1 MPRTL
6 TAQDRARITKL
17 ASSMPAGSAERKAI
31 LAGLS
36 KSAGD
41 VRATLSFVPRHGLML
56 TLPNGESI
64 IVKVDHSDLVG
75 AINGGAASVT
85 VNLPP
90 NETIPTYFLMQLI
103 GAEGQIKSAL
113 SALSKVL
120 ISQK

>member
-1 MPRTL
+1 MSRSL
-6 TAQDRARITKL
+6 TASDRPSLIRL
-17 ASSMPAGSAERKAI
+17 ASSMPAGSPERKAI

>member
-17 ASSMPAGSAERKAI
+17 ASSMPAGSPERKAI

-56 TLPNGESI
+56 TIPNGESI

>member
-1 MPRTL
+1 
-6 TAQDRARITKL
+6 
-17 ASSMPAGSAERKAI
+17 
-31 LAGLS
+31 
-36 KSAGD
+36 
-41 VRATLSFVPRHGLML
+41 ML